1 MRTWITLMLLFC
13 SYGAVAQTEA
23 LKSAKKLE
31 RKEEKRIAREKK
43 IKTGWNFGPLPAV
56 GYNSDLGFQYGALC
70 EIYYFGDG
78 SIFPQYLHKF
88 YVEASLYTKG
98 SGVFHVLYDSKYL
111 IKGIRTTVTASYLP
125 DRMMDFYGFNGY
137 MTPYDRDE
145 GKSFYKMN
153 RDLTR
158 AMVDF
163 QGNITSDKFRW
174 AAGLAFYNY
183 KIGEVKLKKYEGA
196 PSLYD
201 LYIQEGIIKD
211 NQKNGG
217 SHLEIKAGLV
227 YDTRDNEPDPTRGT
241 WTEAILYGSPD
252 LFTKQHSNYLKLSF
266 VHRGYIP
273 LVDKRLTFAYRLAYQ
288 GLIAGSEPFYV
299 QQNLATLLM
308 RQVNSEG
315 LGGNISLRGVLRN
328 RVVGNGYAWA
338 NAEVRYR
345 FLDFR
350 LFKQNWYLATNPF
363 FDAGMVVQPYQK
375 SLIEASTNPLIYDGG
390 KEGVHMAAGI
400 GVKAVM
406 NRNFVVSVE
415 WGKALDK
422 RDGNSNFTIGL
433 NYLY

>member
-1 MRTWITLMLLFC
+1 MRKITVFLLFL
-13 SYGAVAQTEA
+13 SVSLGVSAQEESRDA
-23 LKSAKKLE
+23 RKLL
-31 RKEEKRIAREKK
+31 RKEEKKAAREKG
-43 IKTGWNFGPLPAV
+43 IKTGWNFGPLPAI

-78 SIFPQYLHKF
+78 SIFPHYFHKF
-88 YVEASLYTKG
+88 YIEASLYTKG
-98 SGVFHVLYDSKYL
+98 SGILHFLYDSKYL

-137 MTPYDRDE
+137 MTPYLRDA
-145 GKSFYKMN
+145 GKSFYKIN

-158 AMVDF
+158 AMADF

-174 AAGLAFYNY
+174 AAGVAFYNY
-183 KIGEVKLKKYEGA
+183 KIGEVRLKKYEGA
-196 PSLYD
+196 PNLYD
-201 LYIQEGIIKD
+201 LYVQRGIISED
-211 NQKNGG
+211 QKNGG
-217 SHLEIKAGLV
+217 SHLEFKAGLI
-227 YDTRDNEPDPTRGT
+227 YDTRDHEPDPTRGT

-288 GLIAGSEPFYV
+288 GLIAGSEPFYME
-299 QQNLATLLM
+299 QNIATLMM

-328 RVVGNGYAWA
+328 RVVGNGYVWA

-350 LFKQNWYLATNPF
+350 LFKQKWYLAANPF
-363 FDAGMVVQPYQK
+363 FDAGMVVQPYRK
-375 SLIEASTNPLIYDGG
+375 SLIESSDDPLIYDGG
-390 KEGVHMAAGI
+390 KESLHMAAGLGI
-400 GVKAVM
+400 KAVM
-406 NRNFVVSVE
+406 NRNFIISLE
-415 WGKALDK
+415 WGKAIDR
-422 RDGNSNFTIGL
+422 RDGDSNFTIGL